1 MNNVISKESLS
12 QLSEFIASRMGL
24 HFPPE
29 RWNDLERNIALAAR
43 EFEFNN
49 TEAFISWLVAS
60 KINMEQMEILAS
72 HLTINETYFWR
83 EPRVFEALTEKIL
96 PEIIRLNEN
105 GEKRLRIWSAGCA
118 TGEEPYS
125 IAIALHRA
133 IPKIEDWNITILA
146 TDINPRILK
155 KAAAG
160 IYREWSFRDSPGWL
174 KKKYFHVRPDGE
186 FEIDPDIRKM
196 VRFAYLNLVEDVY
209 PSPVNN
215 TNAMDI
221 IFCRNVLMYFVPG
234 RIKQAAHNLY
244 KSLVEGGYF
253 MVSAGEFSQELF
265 PQFNSISFSGAFV
278 YRKDNP
284 GYIPSSDKSI
294 AAESSQNINIQ
305 HQLEQAVL
313 PVFPVL
319 EQESISFKILPETGN
334 LVMPKDAYSEALSLY
349 EEGQYS
355 ETVKKLVETPKTSVT
370 LSVRALANQGK
381 LKEALLLCEKAIIEE
396 KLNPVLYYL
405 KAAILQELNRD
416 EDAIISLK
424 QSLYID
430 PNLILAH
437 FTLGNIM
444 IKQGSIQTAKKDFN
458 NALALLGML
467 KQDDILPE
475 SDGMTAGRFKEILN
489 ATILT
494 GATA

>member
-1 MNNVISKESLS
+1 MLMNNVISKDSLS
-12 QLSEFIASRMGL
+12 KLSEFIVSRMGL
-24 HFPPE
+24 YFPPE

-43 EFEFNN
+43 EFEFNDP
-49 TEAFISWLVAS
+49 EAFIQWLVTS
-60 KINMEQMEILAS
+60 EINMENMEILTS

-83 EPRVFEALTEKIL
+83 EPCVFEALTETIL
-96 PEIIRLNEN
+96 PEIMRLKEN
-105 GEKRLRIWSAGCA
+105 GEKRLRIWSAGCS

-125 IAIALHRA
+125 LAIALHKA
-133 IPKIEDWNITILA
+133 IPKIQDWNITILA

-155 KAAAG
+155 QAAAG

-174 KKKYFHVRPDGE
+174 KKKYFHVRPDGK
-186 FEIDPDIRKM
+186 FEIDPDIRKI

-253 MVSAGEFSQELF
+253 MVSDGEFSQELF
-265 PQFNSISFSGAFV
+265 PQFNSINFSGAFV

-284 GYIPSSDKSI
+284 EYISSSVSSVSV
-294 AAESSQNINIQ
+294 ESSQNISIH
-305 HQLEQAVL
+305 HQWEQAVL

-319 EQESISFKILPETGN
+319 EQESISFKILPETEN
-334 LVMPKDAYSEALSLY
+334 LVMPEA
-349 EEGQYS
+349 
-355 ETVKKLVETPKTSVT
+355 PKTSVT

-381 LKEALLLCEKAIIEE
+381 LKEALDLCEKAIIEE

-405 KAAILQELNRD
+405 KAAILQELSRD
-416 EDAIISLK
+416 EEAITSLK
-424 QSLYID
+424 KSLYID
-430 PNLILAH
+430 PNLVLAH

-444 IKQGSIQTAKKDFN
+444 IKQGNIQAAKKGFN
-458 NALALLGML
+458 NALALLGIL

-475 SDGMTAGRFKEILN
+475 SDGITAGRFKEILN
-489 ATILT
+489 ATILA
-494 GATA
+494 GATL